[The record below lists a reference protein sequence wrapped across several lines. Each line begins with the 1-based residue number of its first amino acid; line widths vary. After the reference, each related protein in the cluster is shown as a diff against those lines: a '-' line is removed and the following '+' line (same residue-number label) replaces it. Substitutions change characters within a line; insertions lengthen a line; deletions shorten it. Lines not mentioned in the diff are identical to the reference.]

1 MNPGGAGS
9 RSNEP
14 SCQACASSAS
24 ITLASVNIPHLLRQV
39 KAPVERSQNL
49 LPTELSIVAGY
60 VRDGGGDYD
69 EGSAILVFD
78 PKAKTLS
85 GAQGLP

>member
-1 MNPGGAGS
+1 M
-9 RSNEP
+9 
-14 SCQACASSAS
+14 
-24 ITLASVNIPHLLRQV
+24 L
-39 KAPVERSQNL
+39 KAPVKISQNL
-49 LPTELSIVAGY
+49 IPTELNIVAGY
-60 VRDGGGDYD
+60 VESGGSDHN